1 MSNNF
6 HGGHWGQCL
15 ELLSHLCQ
23 YGNDILLVSG
33 PPGIGKTTMK
43 DALIRQNT
51 ETFMI
56 CEVWATPLLT
66 TESLAERIELEFDN
80 TGNKELLL
88 LIDDAQNLSLDIV
101 TLLLQLRQKF
111 AATGILHIV
120 LFATTE
126 LEQKISRSVI
136 KDEFFEQTHTIEIEP
151 LTLSEVQAF
160 LTHEWREVH
169 NAELLLS
176 KSKFKKIYTL
186 SGGIPG
192 KAKNIAKEVL
202 AGKDGSHLSEDKSKL
217 SPFAVGVTVSFGVL
231 FCILAI
237 VWPSADET
245 ALIKQS
251 KTLQI
256 ASSEP
261 VIEAAAVIDSESEL
275 DPLAN
280 AVLSN
285 ADLANNEPIDPA
297 ILSSAVTA
305 DEKMARLERKLEALQ
320 LQLSGER
327 EARRAAE
334 AKFNHTQLSQ
344 KPTNVTDKVIAKV
357 SPNVTPKVVRNSTH
371 ESHLLAMP
379 GQNYAIQLL
388 GTNDEKKAQAFIVNN
403 KLTNKAYYYKGIHK
417 GKPWFI
423 VISGNYSSKLEAQK
437 ALSKLPLSLR
447 KQRPWPRQYSMIQ
460 KSINKHNKND

>member
-33 PPGIGKTTMK
+33 PAGIGKSTMK
-43 DALIRQNT
+43 DALINQDNER
-51 ETFMI
+51 FI
-56 CEVWATPLLT
+56 VCEVWATPSLT
-66 TESLAERIELEFDN
+66 TESLAERIELECDSQD
-80 TGNKELLL
+80 NKELLL
-88 LIDDAQNLSLDIV
+88 LIDDAQNLSLDTI
-101 TLLLQLRQKF
+101 TLLLQLKQKS
-111 AATGILHIV
+111 ATTGILHIV
-120 LFATTE
+120 LFATAE
-126 LEQKISRSVI
+126 LAHKISRSVI

-169 NAELLLS
+169 NSELLLS
-176 KSKFKKIYTL
+176 KSKCKKIYAL

-192 KAKNIAKEVL
+192 KAKQIAKEVL
-202 AGKDGSHLSEDKSKL
+202 AGKDGPQESQDKSRL

-231 FCILAI
+231 FCILAV

-245 ALIKQS
+245 TLAVKQS
-251 KTLQI
+251 KTLAI
-256 ASSEP
+256 ATADP
-261 VIEAAAVIDSESEL
+261 VVETNIESNATIETQLTPDT

-297 ILSSAVTA
+297 ILTTAVTA

-320 LQLSGER
+320 QQLSGEQ

-334 AKFNHTQLSQ
+334 AKFNHTQITQRPETIVS
-344 KPTNVTDKVIAKV
+344 TKVA
-357 SPNVTPKVVRNSTH
+357 RNNSAH
-371 ESHLLAMP
+371 ETHLLAMP
-379 GQNYAIQLL
+379 SQNYAIQLL
-388 GTNDEKKAQAFIVNN
+388 GSNSEKKAQAFISNN
-403 KLTNKAYYYKGIHK
+403 KLANKAYYYKGIHK

-423 VISGNYSSKLEAQK
+423 VVSGNYSSKEEAQK
-437 ALSKLPLSLR
+437 ALYKLPLALR
-447 KQRPWPRQYSMIQ
+447 KLRPWPRQYSKIQ
-460 KSINKHNKND
+460 KSINMRSKND